1 MSAGIW
7 CRLHREPRFG
17 AWLKFPE
24 MKIALLKIKLTLE
37 THLLE
42 IVQDRKCVYT
52 SENLRTNEKAKA
64 YVTD

>member
-1 MSAGIW
+1 
-7 CRLHREPRFG
+7 
-17 AWLKFPE
+17 